1 MPVYGKGYRRWE
13 GELGGRAFRWLT
25 IAKAGVRLTARSK
38 WLKRFLLVAWLPL
51 LYWGLF
57 FFAVGKL
64 TDAATLENAQDSIYF
79 GVLRGFVGREIT
91 DRFIED
97 PGAFRPAIWAM
108 AVHYFLRYTQIFS
121 VIIVVAIVGPRL
133 VSEDLRS
140 RALALYFAKP
150 LTRFDYVLGKLAVV
164 GFWVGTVT
172 MLPALALYGISVA
185 FSPGV
190 DTIAQTIGIVPR
202 IALFSGVVMLGT
214 GSMVL
219 ALSSLTRNPR
229 FLGFAWVGMW
239 VMSSVVST
247 ILSHALF
254 PRFGPGADTV
264 DLANDWT
271 GLLSLL
277 ANFNSIG
284 FGIFDVEGA
293 MSPYV
298 EISRNAERIL
308 AELSYGHD
316 WLASVAV
323 IGGLAAV
330 SLLVLLRQIGR
341 PGEGGAR

>member
-13 GELGGRAFRWLT
+13 GELRGRFFRWLT
-25 IAKAGVRLTARSK
+25 IARAGIQLTGRSK
-38 WLKRFLLVAWLPL
+38 WLRRFLLVAWLPL

-64 TDAATLENAQDSIYF
+64 TDASTLENAKDTLYF
-79 GVLRGFVGREIT
+79 GLMRGLVGSEIT

-140 RALALYFAKP
+140 RALALYFSKP
-150 LTRFDYVLGKLAVV
+150 LTRFDYVVGKLAIVA
-164 GFWVGTVT
+164 FWVGCVT
-172 MLPALALYGISVA
+172 LLPALALYAVSVA
-185 FSPGV
+185 FSPSF
-190 DTIAQTIGIVPR
+190 DTIAQTIAIVPK
-202 IALFSGVVMLGT
+202 IALFTGILMLGT
-214 GSMVL
+214 GSLVL

-229 FLGFAWVGMW
+229 FLGFAWVGLW

-254 PRFGPGADTV
+254 PRFGASASVTDPQD
-264 DLANDWT
+264 DWT
-271 GLLSLL
+271 GLFSLL

-284 FGIFDVEGA
+284 FGIFDVEGLI
-293 MSPYV
+293 SPYAK
-298 EISRNAERIL
+298 ISRTAARLL

-316 WLASVAV
+316 WLGSLGV
-323 IGGLAAV
+323 IGCLAAG

-341 PGEGGAR
+341 PGEAGAR